1 MTDQFNE
8 STVEEA
14 ALSWFEELG
23 YGVAHGPNIA
33 PGEPEAERHSFGDVV
48 LVERLRDAIDRLNPD
63 IPAEAR
69 EEAFRKVLRPD
80 SPSLVGN
87 NRAFH
92 WMLRDGVE
100 VEYRREDGTIRR
112 GSGAAR

>member
-1 MTDQFNE
+1 MTGLHE

-14 ALSWFEELG
+14 ALSWFHELG
-23 YGVAHGPNIA
+23 YGTLHGPDIA
-33 PGEPEAERHSFGDVV
+33 PGEAGTERDGFNQVI
-48 LVERLRDAIDRLNPD
+48 LAERLRGAIDTLNPE
-63 IPAEAR
+63 IPSEAR

-92 WMLRDGVE
+92 AMLRDGVE
-100 VEYRREDGTIRR
+100 V
-112 GSGAAR
+112 AR